1 MSARPRYRLPDE
13 PRPGVLAANASD
25 PLWPFLG
32 MMLVGTWFG
41 LAWFAF
47 NSIALGSPTRVREFA
62 LIALALLG
70 SVALVFALNAAFAQG
85 WLDQRSARYAWLGIT
100 CLRMGCAY
108 GLSILQGRVFELHRY
123 FGGSARSGVTL
134 LLLAMVIVR
143 PTVAPLLG
151 DGMLGAVLQ

>member
-13 PRPGVLAANASD
+13 PRPGPLAANASD

-47 NSIALGSPTRVREFA
+47 NSFALGSPTRVREFG

-70 SVALVFALNAAFAQG
+70 SVALVFALNAAFAYG
-85 WLDQRSARYAWLGIT
+85 WLDKRSLRYAWLGVT
-100 CLRMGCAY
+100 CLRLGCAY
-108 GLSILQGRVFELHRY
+108 GLSVLQGRVFELHTY
-123 FGGSARSGVTL
+123 FGNGARSGATL
-134 LLLAMVIVR
+134 LVLATVIVR
-143 PTVAPLLG
+143 PTLAPLFSHSLLG
-151 DGMLGAVLQ
+151 LVLQ

>member
-13 PRPGVLAANASD
+13 PRPGLLAANASD

-47 NSIALGSPTRVREFA
+47 NSFALGSPTRTREFG

-70 SVALVFALNAAFAQG
+70 SVALVFALAYAAAQG
-85 WLDQRSARYAWLGIT
+85 WLDQRSMRYALLSLT
-100 CLRMGCAY
+100 CLRLGCAY
-108 GLSILQGRVFELHRY
+108 GLSVRQGRVFELHTY
-123 FGGSARSGVTL
+123 FGNGARTGATL
-134 LLLAMVIVR
+134 LVLAMVIVR
-143 PTVAPLLG
+143 PTLAPFFSHSVLG
-151 DGMLGAVLQ
+151 LVLQ

>member
-1 MSARPRYRLPDE
+1 VSARPRYRLPDE
-13 PRPGVLAANASD
+13 PRPGPLAANVSD

-47 NSIALGSPTRVREFA
+47 NSFALGSPTRLREIG

-70 SVALVFALNAAFAQG
+70 SVVLVLALSAAFAHG
-85 WLDQRSARYAWLGIT
+85 WLDERSLRYAWLSMT

-108 GLSILQGRVFELHRY
+108 GLSVLQSRVFELHTY
-123 FGGSARSGVTL
+123 FGGGARTGATL
-134 LLLAMVIVR
+134 LVLAMVIVR
-143 PTVAPLLG
+143 PTVAPLFSHSVIGL
-151 DGMLGAVLQ
+151 VLQ

>member
-13 PRPGVLAANASD
+13 PQPGLLAANASD

-47 NSIALGSPTRVREFA
+47 NSIALGSPTRAREFG
-62 LIALALLG
+62 LIVLALLG
-70 SVALVFALNAAFAQG
+70 SFALVLALGYAAAHG
-85 WLDQRSARYAWLGIT
+85 WLDKRSMRYALLSLT

-108 GLSILQGRVFELHRY
+108 GLSVLQSRVFELHTY
-123 FGGSARSGVTL
+123 FGNGARTGATL
-134 LLLAMVIVR
+134 LVLATVIVR
-143 PTVAPLLG
+143 PTLAPLFGHGVLG
-151 DGMLGAVLQ
+151 LVLQ